1 MFLQLWNQCP
11 DELKTTKQD
20 IIYTNVTEDLYMKK
34 IISITITESMENIY
48 HGARQ
53 NLNSVQ
59 RSLQ

>member
-1 MFLQLWNQCP
+1 M
-11 DELKTTKQD
+11 E
-20 IIYTNVTEDLYMKK
+20 K
-34 IISITITESMENIY
+34 IINITITESMENIY